1 MPRRVLSQWSD
12 GAVKECVSLR
22 VSDSET
28 VRDIKV
34 SICICVSLT
43 TLNLC
48 VYVYSMDMGG
58 FVYVRGKVSS
68 MLITYQ
74 CI

>member
-1 MPRRVLSQWSD
+1 MPRRVLSQWKD

-34 SICICVSLT
+34 SICIYVSLIT
-43 TLNLC
+43 ESL
-48 VYVYSMDMGG
+48 SMCTVWTWVG
-58 FVYVRGKVSS
+58 FVYVRGRVSS

-74 CI
+74 RI